1 MINKNKFS
9 QVINKL
15 RRGLIVSC
23 QAEGESPFNKPE
35 GVTGFAICA
44 QMGGAVAIRAEGI
57 ENIRAIKQNVQ
68 LPLIG
73 LVKSLFKDG
82 LVRITGSEQEV
93 KDLMEA
99 GCDIIAI
106 DGTFRLREGKS
117 GPEFI
122 RFIKEKYR
130 LPLMA
135 DISTLE
141 EAISCQQAGADCI
154 STTLSGYT
162 PATTDAAKEGPDF
175 DLLARLVEA
184 TDGTTPVIAEGRI
197 NSPELARQAIDLGA
211 WAVVAG
217 TAITRPQ
224 IITKWYYDAINKEI

>member
-1 MINKNKFS
+1 MENNKHS
-9 QVINKL
+9 PVINKL

-57 ENIRAIKQNVQ
+57 DNIRAIRQKVK
-68 LPLIG
+68 LPVIG
-73 LVKSLFKDG
+73 LVKSLFEDG
-82 LVRITGSEQEV
+82 SVRITGSEQEV
-93 KDLMEA
+93 KDLIEA

-106 DGTFRLREGKS
+106 DGTFRFREGKK

-130 LPLMA
+130 FALMA
-135 DISTLE
+135 DISTFE
-141 EAISCQQAGADCI
+141 EALACQQAGADCI

-162 PATTDAAKEGPDF
+162 PATTDPAKEGPDF
-175 DLLARLVEA
+175 ELLARLVEL
-184 TDGTTPVIAEGRI
+184 TGSTTPVIAEGRI
-197 NSPELARQAIDLGA
+197 NSPALARQAIDLGA

>member
-1 MINKNKFS
+1 MTNNNKFS

-15 RRGLIVSC
+15 RHGLIVSC
-23 QAEGESPFNKPE
+23 QAEGESPFNNPA

-44 QMGGAVAIRAEGI
+44 QMGGAVAIRAEGV
-57 ENIRAIKQNVQ
+57 ENIRAIRQNIQ
-68 LPLIG
+68 LPVIG
-73 LVKSLFKDG
+73 LVKTLFEDG
-82 LVRITGSEQEV
+82 SVRITGSEKEV
-93 KDLMEA
+93 KDLIEA

-130 LPLMA
+130 LALMA
-135 DISTLE
+135 DISTFE
-141 EAISCQQAGADCI
+141 EALACQQAGADCI

-162 PATTDAAKEGPDF
+162 PATTDRAKEGPDF
-175 DLLARLVEA
+175 ELLARLVEA
-184 TDGTTPVIAEGRI
+184 IGSTTPIIAEGRI
-197 NSPELARQAIDLGA
+197 NSPALARQAIGLGA